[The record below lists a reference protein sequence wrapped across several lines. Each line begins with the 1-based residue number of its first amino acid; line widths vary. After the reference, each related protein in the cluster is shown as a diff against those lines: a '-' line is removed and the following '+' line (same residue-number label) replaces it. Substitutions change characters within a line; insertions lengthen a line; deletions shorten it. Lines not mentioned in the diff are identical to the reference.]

1 MAIVSL
7 EKVLGVMPYL
17 IAFEL
22 VVART
27 LVVVTIIPGHVA
39 WHLSFLVVLHRRA
52 RPPNLSSPLMPLE
65 AAAARSPFLSGS

>member
-1 MAIVSL
+1 
-7 EKVLGVMPYL
+7 MPYVT
-17 IAFEL
+17 ASEL

-39 WHLSFLVVLHRRA
+39 CRLSFFVVLHKRA
-52 RPPNLSSPLMPLE
+52 RPPNLSSPLLPLE